1 MSDIVMQQ
9 LMLVFI
15 IGIFGLVLIALVGMP

>member
-15 IGIFGLVLIALVGMP
+15 IGIFVLVLIALVGMP